1 MLSLGTSLS
10 VRVELLSRAP
20 AALLVQLHSGAMRI
34 NQCLAGTQN
43 SGALCRHLLSDRV
56 LVLCLLSGVGCSDTE
71 PVREIVPVTTG
82 EPGYVQAAPLYQVM
96 IPDSLQT
103 AVIWDQNSPLL
114 VNMVL
119 EDETVLA
126 GDTILSGT
134 DPFFA
139 VEMERVEMA
148 LNIAEAIGDSIVI
161 DSLSVLLSD
170 SSSFVFVTS
179 PAAGSIRSLA
189 FQEGTLQPGDTIAT
203 VTGSPPDSVYFLS
216 PAYFHIRWPGNL
228 PGCTVTDRGLQCYG
242 PLPGAATSIP
252 GTWSLQ
258 PQFIFEEGLNSFLL
272 ATAGDTIPITVI
284 GSTDTSKIIYS
295 VFPLDSVAL
304 TPW

>member
-1 MLSLGTSLS
+1 MT
-10 VRVELLSRAP
+10 P
-20 AALLVQLHSGAMRI
+20 A
-34 NQCLAGTQN
+34 
-43 SGALCRHLLSDRV
+43 
-56 LVLCLLSGVGCSDTE
+56 
-71 PVREIVPVTTG
+71 REIVPVASE
-82 EPGYVQAAPLYQVM
+82 EPGYVQPAPLYLVM
-96 IPDSLQT
+96 IPDSFQT

-148 LNIAEAIGDSIVI
+148 LNIAEAIGDSIAI
-161 DSLSVLLSD
+161 DSLFTLLSD
-170 SSSFVFVTS
+170 SSSFFFVTS

-203 VTGSPPDSVYFLS
+203 VTGPPPDSVYFLS
-216 PAYFHIRWPGNL
+216 PDYFHIRWPENL
-228 PGCTVTDRGLQCYG
+228 PGCTVTERGLQCRG

-272 ATAGDTIPITVI
+272 ATAGDTIPITII